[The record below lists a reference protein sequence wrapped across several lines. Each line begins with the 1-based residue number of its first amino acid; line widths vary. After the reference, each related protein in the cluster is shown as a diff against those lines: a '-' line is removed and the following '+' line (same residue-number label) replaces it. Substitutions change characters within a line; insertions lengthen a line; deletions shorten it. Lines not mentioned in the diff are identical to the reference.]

1 MKTMKKTWLSLS
13 VAGTVMIAGYALPPV
28 PVLAAEGAAV
38 PVSAKTDGA
47 VQAEF
52 ITSTELG
59 SKSEWLKTN
68 VKVPVLQG
76 LQDKKYQEE
85 LNYIIQSHA
94 EKDIA
99 NWEKEAEEAA
109 ADMKK
114 NGYEMRPYE
123 LIVDYELK
131 SDGSGK
137 PEGIVSLRVVTYA
150 QTGGTGMP
158 RVDTYTIRD
167 EAEATRVTLAELFG
181 DKYKETIDAFI
192 KAEIAKDP
200 DSYFPEEFKGISTE
214 QAFYVENGEAVI
226 VFPKYAIAPGA
237 AGNPEFRLPIPGLE
251 TDKGSESEQAKES
264 FTLYRNQVFA
274 DASGNTMIPL
284 RLVAE
289 RIGFEITW
297 VPDTMTAELKKGANW
312 TTVTIGKD
320 AYFFARM
327 APMPLGAA
335 PVLVESS
342 TYVPLKFM
350 TDILKADVKE
360 ENGSIVI
367 SWS

>member
-1 MKTMKKTWLSLS
+1 MKKMKKTWLSLS
-13 VAGTVMIAGYALPPV
+13 VAGSVMITGYALPPV
-28 PVLAAEGAAV
+28 
-38 PVSAKTDGA
+38 A
-47 VQAEF
+47 VQAADAVAVPISAKAENAVQTDF
-52 ITSTELG
+52 VTSTELS

-76 LQDKKYQEE
+76 LKDKKYQEQ
-85 LNYIIQSHA
+85 LNTIIKSHA

-99 NWEKEAEEAA
+99 NWEKEADEAA

-114 NGYEMRPYE
+114 NGFEMRPYE
-123 LIVDYELK
+123 LTILYELK

-137 PEGIVSLRVVTYA
+137 PDGIVSLHVITSA

-158 RVDTYTIRD
+158 RVDTYTIRND
-167 EAEATRVTLAELFG
+167 VEATRVTLDELFG

-200 DSYFPEEFKGISTE
+200 ESYFPEEFKGISAE
-214 QAFYVENGEAVI
+214 QTFYVENGEAVI
-226 VFPKYAIAPGA
+226 VFPKYAIAPGV
-237 AGNPEFRLPIPGLE
+237 AGNPEFRLPIPGAAVE
-251 TDKGSESEQAKES
+251 KGSESEQAKES
-264 FTLYRNQVFA
+264 FTLYRNQFFA
-274 DASGNTMIPL
+274 DAKGNTMIPL

-297 VPDTMTAELKKGANW
+297 NPDTMTAELKKGANW

-327 APMPLGAA
+327 APAPLGAA

-342 TYVPLKFM
+342 TYVPLKFV
-350 TDILKADVKE
+350 TDILKAEVKE
-360 ENGSIVI
+360 ESGSIAI